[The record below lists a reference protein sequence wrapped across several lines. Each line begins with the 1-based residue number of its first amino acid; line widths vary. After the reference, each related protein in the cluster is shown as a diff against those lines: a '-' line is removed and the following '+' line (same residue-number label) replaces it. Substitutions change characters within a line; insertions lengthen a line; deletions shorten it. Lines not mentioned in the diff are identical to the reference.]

1 MRERLPRLALG
12 LPAVLLLLVFL
23 VFPYVEMITMSF
35 RTSVPGTMH
44 GLGYSADQYHKV
56 MTSTLYLGA
65 LARSLGNAALITI
78 VCLVISYPI
87 AWHLSRARGRKA
99 LLLYACVASPLM
111 IGVLIRN
118 FGWMIVVNVDGPLNR
133 SLLTMGV
140 IDRPLRL
147 LFTQGLVAMALVHV
161 FTPFMVLPIN
171 NALRNINPAVLEAS
185 ESLGASRIATFWKVI
200 FPLSFPGVQPGVI
213 LVFVLATAAYVTP
226 ALLGGQMVSL
236 MPTLVVQAL
245 VGSFDWPLG
254 AALAVVMAT
263 AALIAVIVFSLA
275 THRLMER
282 VRA

>member
-1 MRERLPRLALG
+1 MKPRLPRLALG
-12 LPAVLLLLVFL
+12 LPAILLLLVFL
-23 VFPYVEMITMSF
+23 ILPYVEMISMSF
-35 RTSVPGTMH
+35 RASQPGAMY
-44 GLGYSADQYHKV
+44 GLDHTVDHYWKV
-56 MTSTLYLGA
+56 MTSPLYLGA
-65 LARSLGNAALITI
+65 LARSLTTAAFITI
-78 VCLVISYPI
+78 ACLVISYPI
-87 AWHLSRARGRKA
+87 AWHMSRARGRKA

-118 FGWMIVVNVDGPLNR
+118 FGWMIVISVDGPLNR
-133 SLLTMGV
+133 ALLTLGI

-171 NALRNINPAVLEAS
+171 NALRNIDPMVLEAS
-185 ESLGASRIATFWKVI
+185 ESLGANRFATFWKVI
-200 FPLSFPGVQPGVI
+200 FPLSFPGVQPGII

-254 AALAVVMAT
+254 AALAVVMASAT
-263 AALIAVIVFSLA
+263 LIVVVVFSLA

>member
-1 MRERLPRLALG
+1 MNHRLPRLALG

-23 VFPYVEMITMSF
+23 VLPYVEMMSMSF
-35 RTSVPGTMH
+35 RTSQSGMMY
-44 GLGYSADQYHKV
+44 GLGYTVDHYHKV

-65 LARSLGNAALITI
+65 LARSLVTAALIT
-78 VCLVISYPI
+78 VACLVISYPI
-87 AWHLSRARGRKA
+87 AWHMSRANGRKA
-99 LLLYACVASPLM
+99 LFLYACVASPLM

-133 SLLTMGV
+133 ALLTLGI
-140 IDRPLRL
+140 IDRPMRL

-171 NALRNINPAVLEAS
+171 NALRNINPAILEAS
-185 ESLGASRIATFWKVI
+185 ESLGASRFATFWKVV
-200 FPLSFPGVQPGVI
+200 FPLSFPGVQPGLI

-263 AALIAVIVFSLA
+263 ATLIVVVIFSLA
-275 THRLMER
+275 TYRLMER

>member
-1 MRERLPRLALG
+1 MTPRLPRLALA

-23 VFPYVEMITMSF
+23 VLPYVEMITMSF
-35 RTSVPGTMH
+35 RAPQPGAMYGFGYTVTHYGKVLTSP
-44 GLGYSADQYHKV
+44 
-56 MTSTLYLGA
+56 LYLGA
-65 LARSLGNAALITI
+65 LARSLATAAFITI
-78 VCLVISYPI
+78 ACLLISYPI
-87 AWHLSRARGRKA
+87 AWHMSRSRGRKS
-99 LLLYACVASPLM
+99 LLLYACIASPLM

-133 SLLTMGV
+133 ALLAIGI
-140 IDRPLRL
+140 IDRPMRL

-171 NALRNINPAVLEAS
+171 NALRNISPALLEAS
-185 ESLGASRIATFWKVI
+185 ESLGASRSATFCKVV
-200 FPLSFPGVQPGVI
+200 FPLSFPGVQPGLI

-226 ALLGGQMVSL
+226 ALLGGQIVSL

-263 AALIAVIVFSLA
+263 ASLLVVTAFSLA

>member
-1 MRERLPRLALG
+1 MKGRLPRLALG

-23 VFPYVEMITMSF
+23 ILPFAEMISMSF
-35 RTSVPGTMH
+35 RTSQPGATY
-44 GLGYSADQYHKV
+44 GLGYTVDHYRKV
-56 MTSTLYLGA
+56 LTSTLYLGA
-65 LARSLGNAALITI
+65 LARSLATAACITI
-78 VCLVISYPI
+78 ACLVISYPI
-87 AWHLSRARGRKA
+87 AWHMSRARGRKA

-118 FGWMIVVNVDGPLNR
+118 FGWMIIVNVDGPLNR
-133 SLLTMGV
+133 ALLALGV
-140 IDRPLRL
+140 IDRPMRL

-171 NALRNINPAVLEAS
+171 NALRNINPAILEAS
-185 ESLGASRIATFWKVI
+185 KSLGAGRIATFWKVI

-254 AALAVVMAT
+254 AALAAVMAT
-263 AALIAVIVFSLA
+263 AALIVVVIFSLA

-282 VRA
+282 VRT